1 MTMKGWACCVAV
13 VAVVAGMGWQHWSA
27 DTAPPTPSTMLF
39 AQSLHDLQG
48 EQQTFQ
54 QWKGKPLVLNF
65 WATWCAPCVEEMPDL
80 EQLHQ
85 KYAPQ
90 TQFVGI
96 GIDSVESM
104 QAFIEKVSVSYPLLQ
119 GGIAGMDIMKQFGNR
134 AGGLP
139 YTVVLNEQGEVVLQH
154 AGRIHPEQLESVLGS

>member
-1 MTMKGWACCVAV
+1 MSMKWWACCVAV
-13 VAVVAGMGWQHWSA
+13 VAVVAGMGWQRWSA
-27 DTAPPTPSTMLF
+27 EPPATASTLLF
-39 AQSLHDLQG
+39 AQTLHDLKG
-48 EQQTFQ
+48 EQQAFQ
-54 QWKGKPLVLNF
+54 QWRGKPLVLNF

-80 EQLHQ
+80 EGLHQ
-85 KYAPQ
+85 KYAAS

-104 QAFIEKVSVSYPLLQ
+104 QAFTEKVTVSYPLLQ
-119 GGIAGMDIMKQFGNR
+119 GGMVGMEMMKQFGNR

-154 AGRIHPEQLESVLGS
+154 AGRIHPEQLEAVLGS